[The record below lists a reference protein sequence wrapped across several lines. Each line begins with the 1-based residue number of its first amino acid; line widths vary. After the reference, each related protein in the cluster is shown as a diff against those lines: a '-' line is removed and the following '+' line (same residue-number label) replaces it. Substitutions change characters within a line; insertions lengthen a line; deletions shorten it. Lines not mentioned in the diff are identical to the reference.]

1 MKSTTLKLA
10 SILAF
15 GIVWLY
21 AACGST
27 SAQKGVKINGEITGA
42 QGTEIILD
50 KINGDN
56 SSKNVSSGKADDK
69 GKFTLNIA
77 DSLFTEGIYLLRVG
91 AKNAMLVFDG
101 KEKDITIKGD
111 AGTLDRFQY
120 TIEGSKAASEYVSA
134 LQLAINSQGN
144 TAEVQ
149 KRAESAENPI
159 VGMQIVLQGIGP
171 SAESMSMVKKAYDR
185 VQKERPQS
193 EYTPLYGSVITQYE
207 QQIAMNKAM
216 DVVQVGQPAPDIQLP
231 SPDGKSYSLSS
242 LKGKVVLL
250 DFWASWCGPCRK
262 ANPHVVETYHR
273 YKDKGF
279 TVFSV
284 SLDGLDEGTRS
295 RLSGDATQLASQLD
309 NQKKRW
315 VDAIAKDQLAWE
327 YHVSDLKKWDCA
339 PAKEYGVRGIP
350 RTFLIDK
357 EGKIAAINPRAL
369 ESELQKLL

>member
-27 SAQKGVKINGEITGA
+27 NAQKGVKINGEISGA

-56 SSKNVSSGKADDK
+56 SSKNVSTGKADDK
-69 GKFTLNIA
+69 GKFTLNVA
-77 DSLFTEGIYLLRVG
+77 DSLFSEGIYLLRVG

-101 KEKDITIKGD
+101 KEKDVTIKGD

-120 TIEGSKAASEYVSA
+120 TVEGSKAASEYVSA

-144 TAEVQ
+144 LAEIK

-171 SAESMSMVKKAYDR
+171 NAETMSIVNTAYERVK
-185 VQKERPQS
+185 KERPQS
-193 EYTPLYGSVITQYE
+193 EYTPLYGSVIQQYT
-207 QQIAMNKAM
+207 QQIAMTQAM
-216 DVVQVGQPAPDIQLP
+216 DVIQVGQPAPDIKLS

-295 RLSGDATQLASQLD
+295 RLAGDATQLEAQLE

-339 PAKEYGVRGIP
+339 PAKDYGVRGIP